1 MSSSSSLFLI
11 LQLLSSYGLLHHTK
25 IFTFVF
31 FFKLSPPSVPL
42 PWPSASAS
50 SLLLF
55 PVQGRVFTWSFCTF
69 FMRLHLGCCHFS
81 QRYTGKWLSFVLVF
95 WYWLFGCCKS
105 SCRKSKWKMNVSN
118 FCAFMSV
125 AFFLWNCE
133 GNNWKSLQL
142 SHFQLCQAQLSL
154 VFFFFSIWKIKNS
167 TVFSFCLQKQ
177 SNFALFF
184 DGALYGM
191 QWVWFVLFS

>member
-31 FFKLSPPSVPL
+31 FFKLSPPSVPF
-42 PWPSASAS
+42 PWPSSSAS